1 MFINSF
7 VIKFVLDLKKA
18 LWSGKRWRLTN
29 VTDHTQLGSPDR
41 LKAKQAIVQDT
52 SMTVR
57 RLEQQLQ
64 QSRLREEELQRKV
77 AELEALTKETQVSD
91 SSKEYSGNNKDF
103 KRVEDLTRR
112 AEDFRQRAEEEQ
124 RRAEE
129 FQQKAEEEQRRGEEF
144 QKRAEEFQRRV
155 EESERRVEELERGA
169 QAFQQQVYES
179 NRRAEDANRRA
190 EDANRR
196 AEESSSTAQEFQRR
210 ADGAEERVHHTE
222 RSLAEMRQ
230 TLRQCED
237 RLESYSTHWVVR
249 REEIELTGPELGIGG
264 WATVTVAKFRGI
276 KVAVKRIHNR
286 IISHHNL
293 QLFQREMNM
302 AARLRHPN
310 LIQFIGATMEGEMMI
325 IMELMAT
332 SLRRQL
338 ETDVYFQPNTVKA
351 ISLDV
356 ACGLNYLHLIQPD
369 PIVHRDISSANVLL
383 EVIQLNQWRA
393 KVTDYGSVN
402 VVCQLHTQNPGS
414 PVYSAPEASNP
425 LLQSPKM
432 DIYSFGALVLEM
444 LTGRLPAPDDRPGLL
459 CQVRHEQ
466 LLRLIRKCLSE
477 RKEDRPSASDIVS
490 DFY

>member
-1 MFINSF
+1 MA
-7 VIKFVLDLKKA
+7 DY
-18 LWSGKRWRLTN
+18 
-29 VTDHTQLGSPDR
+29 TQLGSPDR
-41 LKAKQAIVQDT
+41 LEAKQAIVQDMST
-52 SMTVR
+52 TVR

-64 QSRLREEELQRKV
+64 ECRLREEELH
-77 AELEALTKETQVSD
+77 S
-91 SSKEYSGNNKDF
+91 
-103 KRVEDLTRR
+103 RVEASAT
-112 AEDFRQRAEEEQ
+112 A
-124 RRAEE
+124 
-129 FQQKAEEEQRRGEEF
+129 
-144 QKRAEEFQRRV
+144 
-155 EESERRVEELERGA
+155 A
-169 QAFQQQVYES
+169 QDFQQQAQES
-179 NRRAEDANRRA
+179 NRRAV
-190 EDANRR
+190 
-196 AEESSSTAQEFQRR
+196 
-210 ADGAEERVHHTE
+210 GAEERVRRTE

-237 RLESYSTHWVVR
+237 RLESYSTHWVIR
-249 REEIELTGPELGIGG
+249 KEEIELTGPELGVGG

-325 IMELMAT
+325 VMELMAT
-332 SLRRQL
+332 SLRSQL
-338 ETDVYFQPNTVKA
+338 ETDVYFPPNTVKA

-383 EVIQLNQWRA
+383 EDLPHRMWRA
-393 KVTDYGSVN
+393 KLTDYGSVN

-414 PVYSAPEASNP
+414 PAYSAPEASNP
-425 LLQSPKM
+425 RLQSPKM

-466 LLRLIRKCLSE
+466 LLHLIRRCLSE
-477 RKEDRPSASDIVS
+477 RKEDRPSASDIIS
-490 DFY
+490 DLSP

>member
-1 MFINSF
+1 M
-7 VIKFVLDLKKA
+7 
-18 LWSGKRWRLTN
+18 
-29 VTDHTQLGSPDR
+29 DHTQLGSPNR
-41 LKAKQAIVQDT
+41 LKAKQAIVQDM

-64 QSRLREEELQRKV
+64 ECQLREEELQRRV
-77 AELEALTKETQVSD
+77 AELEASTKETQVSD
-91 SSKEYSGNNKDF
+91 CGKEYSENKTDF
-103 KRVEDLTRR
+103 KRVEYFTRR
-112 AEDFRQRAEEEQ
+112 AEESQQRVEELQHRAEEFQQRDEELQQKAKEEQRRAEVLQQRAEEEQ

-129 FQQKAEEEQRRGEEF
+129 LERR
-144 QKRAEEFQRRV
+144 A
-155 EESERRVEELERGA
+155 EESERRA
-169 QAFQQQVYES
+169 QAFQQQLQES

-196 AEESSSTAQEFQRR
+196 AENSSSTAQEFQRK
-210 ADGAEERVHHTE
+210 AEGAEERVRLTE

-237 RLESYSTHWVVR
+237 RLESYSTHWIIR
-249 REEIELTGPELGIGG
+249 REEIELTGPELGVGG
-264 WATVTVAKFRGI
+264 WATVTVAKFRGV

-293 QLFQREMNM
+293 QLFRREMNM

-325 IMELMAT
+325 VMELMAT
-332 SLRRQL
+332 SLRSQL
-338 ETDVYFQPNTVKA
+338 ETDFYFPPNTVKA
-351 ISLDV
+351 ISLDI

-393 KVTDYGSVN
+393 KLTDYGSVN
-402 VVCQLHTQNPGS
+402 VVRQLHTQNPGS
-414 PVYSAPEASNP
+414 PAYSAPEAYNP
-425 LLQSPKM
+425 RLQSSKM

-444 LTGRLPAPDDRPGLL
+444 LTSQLPAPDDRPGLL
-459 CQVRHEQ
+459 CQVCHEQ
-466 LLRLIRKCLSE
+466 LLRLIRRCLSE
-477 RKEDRPSASDIVS
+477 RKEDRPSACDIVS
-490 DFY
+490 DLSS

>member
-1 MFINSF
+1 MFLCA
-7 VIKFVLDLKKA
+7 LDLKMTFR
-18 LWSGKRWRLTN
+18 SGKRWSLTN
-29 VTDHTQLGSPDR
+29 VVDSQLGSPDR

-52 SMTVR
+52 STTVR
-57 RLEQQLQ
+57 RLERQLREC
-64 QSRLREEELQRKV
+64 RLREEELHRKV
-77 AELEALTKETQVSD
+77 AELEASTKETQVSGIG
-91 SSKEYSGNNKDF
+91 KGYSEKNADF
-103 KRVEDLTRR
+103 RRVTRQAEEFQQRVEQ
-112 AEDFRQRAEEEQ
+112 FQQKEEEVQ

-129 FQQKAEEEQRRGEEF
+129 SERR
-144 QKRAEEFQRRV
+144 A
-155 EESERRVEELERGA
+155 EESERRA
-169 QAFQQQVYES
+169 QAFQQQVHESNRRAEDS

-196 AEESSSTAQEFQRR
+196 AENSSITAKEFQRR
-210 ADGAEERVHHTE
+210 AEGAEERVRHTE

-237 RLESYSTHWVVR
+237 RLESYSTHWVIK
-249 REEIELTGPELGIGG
+249 REEIELTGPELGVGG

-276 KVAVKRIHNR
+276 KVAVKKIHNR

-310 LIQFIGATMEGEMMI
+310 LIQFIGATIEGEMMI
-325 IMELMAT
+325 VMELMAT
-332 SLRRQL
+332 SLRSQL
-338 ETDVYFQPNTVKA
+338 ETDVYFPPNTVKA

-393 KVTDYGSVN
+393 KLTDYGSVN
-402 VVCQLHTQNPGS
+402 VVRQLHTQNPGS
-414 PVYSAPEASNP
+414 PAYSAPEASNP
-425 LLQSPKM
+425 HLQSPKM

-466 LLRLIRKCLSE
+466 LLHLIRRCLSE
-477 RKEDRPSASDIVS
+477 RKEDRPNASDIVS
-490 DFY
+490 DLS